1 MYTEIIWRNS
11 DKKLKSIPGKILILT
26 NGDIKNFPER
36 FGYVI
41 RSNVYSS
48 CVIKTI
54 FQSLKKKSI
63 AKSKEVYDINRLKK
77 CQISHLEFKS
87 GFIGLEKNFEIGGS
101 KKQKIEKISQE
112 KADFTFYKV
121 LKFNNNFLI
130 ANKKKIFEKINIIS
144 NNKKISLYC
153 FVLKIIFV

>member
-11 DKKLKSIPGKILILT
+11 DKKLKLIPKKILTIT
-26 NGDIKNFPER
+26 IGDIKNFPDC
-36 FGYVI
+36 FGYII
-41 RSNVYSS
+41 RPNVYSN

-54 FQSLKKKSI
+54 FHSLKKKSI
-63 AKSKEVYDINRLKK
+63 AKSRDLYIINGLKK
-77 CQISHLEFKS
+77 CQFSHLEFKS
-87 GFIGLEKNFEIGGS
+87 GFIGLEKNLETGGS

-121 LKFNNNFLI
+121 LKLNNNFLI

-153 FVLKIIFV
+153 FVLKIIFI

>member
-1 MYTEIIWRNS
+1 MS
-11 DKKLKSIPGKILILT
+11 
-26 NGDIKNFPER
+26 
-36 FGYVI
+36 
-41 RSNVYSS
+41 
-48 CVIKTI
+48 
-54 FQSLKKKSI
+54 
-63 AKSKEVYDINRLKK
+63 
-77 CQISHLEFKS
+77 
-87 GFIGLEKNFEIGGS
+87 LEKNFETGGS

-153 FVLKIIFV
+153 FVLKIIFI